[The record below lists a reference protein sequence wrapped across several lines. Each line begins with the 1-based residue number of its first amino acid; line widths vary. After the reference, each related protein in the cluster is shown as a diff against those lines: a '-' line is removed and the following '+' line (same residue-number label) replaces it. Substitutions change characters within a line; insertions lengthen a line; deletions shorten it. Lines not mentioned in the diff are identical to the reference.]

1 MTQHHPT
8 TIDHEALARLP
19 LFEGIPAEKLK
30 QVLVCLK
37 AQQRCYAKD
46 ATIFRSGENR
56 RTAGVLARGRAASM
70 WVDCEGN
77 RSIISEY
84 PAGSIIA
91 GDVLTSGV
99 AVAPFDVVAT
109 QDCTVVN
116 FSMDVKV
123 TGCERCRHYADI
135 VQGNATKAIMKMNE
149 QMARRIRVLS
159 GRSVRGKVMSF
170 LVEQAEQAKSRSFTI
185 DFDRQQLADYLFVE
199 RTALSRELG
208 RMQREGLIACDRSSF
223 TLLDER

>member
-1 MTQHHPT
+1 MQHHPT

-30 QVLVCLK
+30 QVLICLK

-46 ATIFRSGENR
+46 ETIFHSGDNR
-56 RTAGVLARGRAASM
+56 RTAGVLARGCAANV
-70 WVDCEGN
+70 WVDREGN

-84 PAGSIIA
+84 APGSIIA
-91 GDVLTSGV
+91 GDALTSGV
-99 AVAPFDVVAT
+99 AIAPLDVVAT
-109 QDCTVVN
+109 RDCVVVS
-116 FSMDVKV
+116 FSMDVRV

-135 VQGNATKAIMKMNE
+135 VQENATKAIMQMNE
-149 QMARRIRVLS
+149 QMARRICVLS
-159 GRSVRGKVMSF
+159 ERSVRGKITSF
-170 LVEQAEQAKSRSFTI
+170 LAEQAEKAGSRSFTI

-208 RMQREGLIACDRSSF
+208 KMRREGLIACERNEF
-223 TLLDER
+223 TLLGE